1 MMAEQLPEQL
11 EEFLQRPNPAVLAS
25 VRSDASPHT
34 AVTWYA
40 WEEGRALVT
49 MDAVRLRVRFIR
61 ANPNVSLTVIDAEDW
76 YRHVTLMG
84 RVVSLEPDVGLVD
97 YQRLA
102 ARYNRAPGRLDRD
115 RLSAWIAVERWYAWD
130 AGRHTPR

>member
-1 MMAEQLPEQL
+1 M
-11 EEFLQRPNPAVLAS
+11 
-25 VRSDASPHT
+25 
-34 AVTWYA
+34 
-40 WEEGRALVT
+40 T

-115 RLSAWIAVERWYAWD
+115 RLSAWITVERWYAWD

>member
-1 MMAEQLPEQL
+1 MTDPLPQHL

-34 AVTWYA
+34 AVTWYE
-40 WEEGRALVT
+40 WDNGRALVT
-49 MDAVRLRVRFIR
+49 MDAIRLRVRFLR
-61 ANPNVSLTVIDAEDW
+61 ANPQVSLTVIDAEDW

-84 RVVSLEPDVGLVD
+84 RVVSLEPDEGLVD

-102 ARYNRAPGRLDRD
+102 ARYSREPGRLDRD
-115 RLSAWIAVERWYAWD
+115 RLSAWIAVDKWYAWD
-130 AGRHTPR
+130 AGRDTPR